1 MARLRRAYANPYATL
16 RQGLRRVSLLTLLLT
31 RRLREPTQGLRR
43 RFPIHLQSAESTT
56 FLEHD
61 DAETLYCLHVCQPR
75 TRAQSEHGAPARSWG
90 RSGTGPGRVP
100 DRSGASPGLVRRRSG
115 TGPGP
120 VLDGSETGPGPVR
133 GRSAIGPRPI
143 RSRSGTYPGPARDRL
158 ETCTGP
164 VRDQCGIGPGPV
176 RARLEP
182 RPGYC

>member
-43 RFPIHLQSAESTT
+43 RFLIHLQSAESTT

-61 DAETLYCLHVCQPR
+61 DAETLYCLHVCQPH

-133 GRSAIGPRPI
+133 GRSGADPDRSSPRPVLDW
-143 RSRSGTYPGPARDRL
+143 SGA
-158 ETCTGP
+158 
-164 VRDQCGIGPGPV
+164 GPGPV
-176 RARLEP
+176 RDGNETG
-182 RPGYC
+182 PGPVRDWSGAGP

>member
-43 RFPIHLQSAESTT
+43 RFLIHLQSADSTK

-90 RSGTGPGRVP
+90 RSGTGSGPVRGQSGIGPAPVRDGSGTGPGRV
-100 DRSGASPGLVRRRSG
+100 RNGSG

-120 VLDGSETGPGPVR
+120 VRDGSGAGPGRVRDGSGTGPGQVRDGNETGPGPVR
-133 GRSAIGPRPI
+133 DWSGAGP
-143 RSRSGTYPGPARDRL
+143 
-158 ETCTGP
+158 
-164 VRDQCGIGPGPV
+164 
-176 RARLEP
+176 
-182 RPGYC
+182 